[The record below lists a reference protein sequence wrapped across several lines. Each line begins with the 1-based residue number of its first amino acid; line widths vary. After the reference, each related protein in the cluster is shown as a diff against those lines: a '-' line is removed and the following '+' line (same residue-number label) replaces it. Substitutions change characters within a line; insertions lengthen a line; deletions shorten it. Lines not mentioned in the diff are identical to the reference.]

1 MAPPLLCKKNVLRRE
16 WSGAWANDEERLQ
29 CEAVKTDYRLRLF
42 SEEQA
47 KRHKAFNEELER
59 KRQEKLRTSRIFVG
73 NLNYTVTY
81 KTLVRVFKACGPVKY
96 ANISCFEFREN
107 STCYAEIVFDDPN
120 AYKNGECL
128 NGLLLEGLAL
138 VVCSKI
144 QDLPEWKQQGLS
156 KESRQ
161 ATKYDSPVDLSLAG
175 SSATLI
181 AHTST
186 SK

>member
-1 MAPPLLCKKNVLRRE
+1 MAPPLLWKKNVLRRE
-16 WSGAWANDEERLQ
+16 WGGAWANDEERLQ
-29 CEAVKTDYRLRLF
+29 CDAMERDYRLRLF
-42 SEEQA
+42 SEEQV
-47 KRHKAFNEELER
+47 RRRKAFNEHLER
-59 KRQEKLRTSRIFVG
+59 ERREKLRASRIFVG

-96 ANISCFEFREN
+96 ANINCFEFREN
-107 STCYAEIVFDDPN
+107 STCYAEIVFDDPD

-138 VVCSKI
+138 VVCTKI
-144 QDLPEWKQQGLS
+144 QDLPEWKQQGRS
-156 KESRQ
+156 KESHQ
-161 ATKYDSPVDLSLAG
+161 ATKYDSPVDQSLAG
-175 SSATLI
+175 SSATII